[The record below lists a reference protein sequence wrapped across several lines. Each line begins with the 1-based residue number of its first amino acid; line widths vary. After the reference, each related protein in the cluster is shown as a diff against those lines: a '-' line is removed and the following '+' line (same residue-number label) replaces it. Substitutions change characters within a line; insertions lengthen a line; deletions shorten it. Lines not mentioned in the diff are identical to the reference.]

1 MSELTP
7 LQLSMHADKA
17 LEREDA
23 DAVEAQLA
31 NSEADQ
37 ARFDVYQ
44 SEARALSASMQME
57 TNLELSIPKFKRPLT
72 LRGFAMANIATGLVL
87 WLAQFLWKTLFGEF
101 LMDMTARISSVYLPD
116 TYELF
121 ANSILYFL
129 EEGTA
134 MFDAYLGLVVLIF
147 VIVAGLFGVGVLF
160 KYRRSHTASLGAMLL
175 LATSANLLTP
185 QPAHALELRS
195 DEEGM
200 LIVEA
205 TETIDDTLLIAAS
218 TVRIEGHVTGTVV
231 AAAQSI
237 EVLGRIDGNLIAAA
251 QNISLS
257 GSVGQLLIGTSS
269 SLDVEGAQIGGDIIY
284 AGERLA
290 IDDESKVEGNGVIAG
305 ARMAMDGELAKDLYV
320 FTELAEIRGTV
331 GRSLE
336 AFANRIWLKD
346 NAHIKGDLRWRSD
359 NPQSLEQDDSARVD
373 GEITQL
379 ELPDELKNQSP
390 FTSIEFYL
398 WQLAQFVSAVLVG
411 LVLLW
416 MFPGVRDMS
425 IGSGGEALKSVGIGL
440 VLILSLPMIALILAI
455 TIIGLPF
462 GIVTFFAWIAG
473 IYVAKVAIGLIVG
486 YMMIPDSD
494 SRVLPIV
501 AGMAALIVAINVPW
515 IGGVIS
521 FLVTVL
527 GLGILAM
534 AVLDHFSNRQAA

>member
-31 NSEADQ
+31 KSEADQ

-57 TNLELSIPKFKRPLT
+57 TDLELSIPKFKRPLT

-160 KYRRSHTASLGAMLL
+160 KYRRSHTASLGAILL
-175 LATSANLLTP
+175 LATSANLLIP

-251 QNISLS
+251 QNISVS

-290 IDDESKVEGNGVIAG
+290 IDDDSKVEGNGVIAG

-416 MFPGVRDMS
+416 MFPSVRDMS

>member
-31 NSEADQ
+31 KSEADQ

-57 TNLELSIPKFKRPLT
+57 TDLELSIPKFKRPLT

-160 KYRRSHTASLGAMLL
+160 KYRRSHTASLGAILL
-175 LATSANLLTP
+175 LATSANLLIP

-251 QNISLS
+251 QNISVS

-416 MFPGVRDMS
+416 MFPSVRDMS

>member
-1 MSELTP
+1 
-7 LQLSMHADKA
+7 
-17 LEREDA
+17 
-23 DAVEAQLA
+23 
-31 NSEADQ
+31 
-37 ARFDVYQ
+37 
-44 SEARALSASMQME
+44 
-57 TNLELSIPKFKRPLT
+57 
-72 LRGFAMANIATGLVL
+72 
-87 WLAQFLWKTLFGEF
+87 
-101 LMDMTARISSVYLPD
+101 MDMTARISSVYLPD

-134 MFDAYLGLVVLIF
+134 MFDAYLSFIVLIVVL
-147 VIVAGLFGVGVLF
+147 AGAMGALLW
-160 KYRRSHTASLGAMLL
+160 YRRSNAASVGAILL
-175 LATSANLLTP
+175 IATSANVFVP

-205 TETIDDTLLIAAS
+205 SETIDDTLLIAAS

-251 QNISLS
+251 QNISIS
-257 GSVGQLLIGTSS
+257 GSVGELLIGTSS
-269 SLDVEGAQIGGDIIY
+269 SLDVEGAKIGGDIIY
-284 AGERLA
+284 AGERIS
-290 IDDESKVEGNGVIAG
+290 IDDDSEVGGNGVVAG
-305 ARMAMDGELAKDLYV
+305 ARMALDGDLAKDLYV

-359 NPQSLEQDDSARVD
+359 NPQSLEQDDTARVD

-379 ELPDELKNQSP
+379 DMPDELRNRSP
-390 FTSIEFYL
+390 YTTIEFYL

-416 MFPGVRDMS
+416 LFPGIRNLS

-440 VLILSLPMIALILAI
+440 VLVLSMPMIALILAI

-462 GIVTFFAWIAG
+462 GIITFISWVVG
-473 IYVAKVAIGLIVG
+473 IYVAKVAIGLFLG
-486 YMMIPDSD
+486 YMMMADSD
-494 SRVLPIV
+494 SRILPIV
-501 AGMAALIVAINVPW
+501 AGMAAMIVAVNIPW

-521 FLVTVL
+521 FLITVL

-534 AVLDHFSNRQAA
+534 AVLEHFSNRAAA